1 MRRWFKT
8 DLHVHTCLSPCAD
21 LTMSPRKIV
30 AEVLRQQLDIIAI
43 TDHNS
48 AENVSAVRMAAAG
61 SAVVVLAG
69 MEVCTV
75 EEAHVL
81 AVFDNPESA
90 LALQALV
97 FDHLQGENNPDV
109 FGLQVIANEA
119 DEVEG
124 FQEKL
129 LIGATDISLEETVQ
143 TVHRLQGLAIA
154 AHIDRESFSVIGQ
167 LGFIPET
174 VRFDALEISTNISN
188 EEAGT
193 RFREY
198 AAYRFVRNS
207 DAHFLDQLGKNAT
220 GFLLEQPTLQEIADV
235 LHASDGRNMQLFRA
249 HA

>member
-48 AENVSAVRMAAAG
+48 AENVSAVRKAAAG

-129 LIGATDISLEETVQ
+129 LIGATDISLEETVKA
-143 TVHRLQGLAIA
+143 VHRLGGLAIA

-198 AAYRFVRNS
+198 AAYRFIRNS

-235 LHASDGRNMQLFRA
+235 LHASDGRNVQLFRA